1 MCLFFICM
9 YVCVYRFVLS
19 ALGLYSV
26 TPGTKG
32 YVLGSPLFRH
42 VRISR
47 DPEINVYDNYYEF
60 PLADGKLRRR
70 TCMYVRM
77 YVCMNVCN

>member
-1 MCLFFICM
+1 M
-9 YVCVYRFVLS
+9 YVFRFVLS

-47 DPEINVYDNYYEF
+47 DAEMNVYDNYYEF
-60 PLADGKLRRR
+60 GLTDGKVLV
-70 TCMYVRM
+70 CMYVCID
-77 YVCMNVCN
+77 V

>member
-1 MCLFFICM
+1 MYACMLM
-9 YVCVYRFVLS
+9 YVCRFVLS
-19 ALGLYSV
+19 ALGLYAV

-47 DPEINVYDNYYEF
+47 DPEMNAYDNYYEF
-60 PLADGKLRRR
+60 PLADGKQSL
-70 TCMYVRM
+70 CM
-77 YVCMNVCN
+77 YVCMYVCM